1 MKAGGRI
8 RSVKRTLVWITVLLA
23 LCALRMPA
31 AAVQTQAQQMA
42 VQQDKNAKGSKA
54 VFSVMGMS
62 FVLAGGASALIV
74 ALDRR

>member
-1 MKAGGRI
+1 M
-8 RSVKRTLVWITVLLA
+8 KRTLIWMTALLA

-31 AAVQTQAQQMA
+31 AAAQTEEQQAA
-42 VQQDKNAKGSKA
+42 VQQEKNAQGSKA

-74 ALDRR
+74 ARDRR